1 MNQVMNMSLSS
12 ARLTDFN
19 SRKKSMTQF
28 LKDPNPPLRPKK
40 SSKNG
45 SDNIP
50 IKMEIQSFKMDNL
63 KLCKESTPKGK
74 SNALKLL
81 ESLHKSQMST

>member
-1 MNQVMNMSLSS
+1 
-12 ARLTDFN
+12 
-19 SRKKSMTQF
+19 MTQF

-50 IKMEIQSFKMDNL
+50 IKMEI
-63 KLCKESTPKGK
+63 
-74 SNALKLL
+74 
-81 ESLHKSQMST
+81 